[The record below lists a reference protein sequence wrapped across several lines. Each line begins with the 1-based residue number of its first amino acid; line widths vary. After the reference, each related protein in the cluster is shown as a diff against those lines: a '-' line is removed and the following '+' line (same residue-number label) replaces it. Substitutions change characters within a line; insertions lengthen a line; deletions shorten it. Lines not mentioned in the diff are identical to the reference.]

1 MRRIVLFLVV
11 GTLMATMAGVGA
23 LSGFAQVD
31 GAIDTGEAQ
40 YEEEEGA
47 IDTGATPAEEPPPAV
62 EEEEPV
68 VLCAPGWN
76 MEWYQWYGP
85 EGGWW
90 YFWWYQ
96 WCYDLEDERWF
107 REYDGW
113 DWGPPIF

>member
-1 MRRIVLFLVV
+1 
-11 GTLMATMAGVGA
+11 MATMAGVGA

-31 GAIDTGEAQ
+31 GAIDTGDAQ
-40 YEEEEGA
+40 YDEEGA
-47 IDTGATPAEEPPPAV
+47 IDTGEEAATEEEPPPAV
-62 EEEEPV
+62 EPPAAEPV